1 MATKSNNDDL
11 IRPVVS
17 IQVIHYVCPN
27 CQEEVE
33 EARICKS
40 CKAPMR
46 VMQVKELYGEEAQ
59 KFLEDLRKKNDSEI
73 KVQGGLDVDKIVEN
87 GVLGEDESLEKIED
101 MGLEQSSSKPEGF
114 DDEVVAMFSEGGIFD
129 DGDSDDGDDDKKAP
143 SAYNANDPKIK
154 ELIEDLDQTESLLPD
169 DDLEDFKQ
177 IGEL

>member
-1 MATKSNNDDL
+1 MPTKTNNDDL

-27 CQEEVE
+27 CQDEVE
-33 EARICKS
+33 EAHICTS

-59 KFLEDLRKKNDSEI
+59 KFLEELRKRDNSEL
-73 KVQGGLDVDKIVEN
+73 KVQGGLDVDRVVEN
-87 GVLGEDESLEKIED
+87 GVIGQDDTLDNIEEVNLEKAD
-101 MGLEQSSSKPEGF
+101 TKSDDF

-129 DGDSDDGDDDKKAP
+129 DEGEDDDKKSP
-143 SAYNANDPKIK
+143 NAYNANDPKIN
-154 ELIEDLDQTESLLPD
+154 ELIKDLDDTDSLLPD
-169 DDLEDFKQ
+169 EDLEDFKQ